1 MRLPENL
8 DLDKVIQNNLMLNK
22 EMKLNKYKLMFVC
35 DALVKSRAVNWR
47 KMEESGTTFAPL
59 SSTLLEL
66 VVYNY
71 YDYLKFLV
79 AVGVME
85 SDGSFIKGEKCK
97 GYRFS
102 QIYRGQKLVYR
113 SVDDYKLQKSY
124 KKLLTNLDK
133 KRDKETRG
141 YRYLTHW
148 WDAGKLKIDEKGAL
162 EWIEDYKIRNIQMVK
177 GNKKLNPKK
186 MQEAVRT
193 KIDKAEDMKTLV
205 LHINHKGCYYS
216 FSGEGHR
223 FYNPI
228 SNLKSELRNFL
239 TWDGQPL
246 VNIDIK
252 NSQPYLSLILHDLD
266 FWEKKGKWE
275 GERGLKDEMKEWKR
289 YIDVNRIIMFLKT
302 AETQAEQDFP
312 APNLQLLVSEGNF
325 YSFIQ
330 SIWGL
335 HFPERFADRRKTKKE
350 VLRMFYCNPEKEDW
364 LDMYATCDLFK
375 DFFPRTYNLFRMIKT
390 NRYQL
395 LPILLQRLES
405 YLVIDVIC
413 KRISKMDPTIPM
425 FTIHDNIIT
434 TEQHADVVKKV
445 MEEELERYV
454 GYKSTLSVEK
464 LVPEQPQPI
473 HQMPTTAAQVQMAA

>member
-1 MRLPENL
+1 MVMRLPENL

-35 DALVKSRAVNWR
+35 DAIIRSRARNF
-47 KMEESGTTFAPL
+47 KAMEEEGTLYAPL
-59 SSTLLEL
+59 SSKHLDKVVHNYNHYLHFLEQT
-66 VVYNY
+66 
-71 YDYLKFLV
+71 
-79 AVGVME
+79 GVIE
-85 SDGSFIKGEKCK
+85 SDNYFIEGQKCI
-97 GYRFS
+97 GYRFAKR
-102 QIYRGQKLVYR
+102 YRGQKLKTIHVK
-113 SVDDYKLQKSY
+113 DYLLNKGLKRVSKFIQE
-124 KKLLTNLDK
+124 KKK
-133 KRDKETRG
+133 KNTWG
-141 YRYLTHW
+141 YSYLTKW
-148 WDAGKLKIDEKGAL
+148 WDEGKLKIDVKGGN
-162 EWIEDYKIRNIQMVK
+162 EWIDQYKKERLKNTTDEEEVSRIIDASEDLR
-177 GNKKLNPKK
+177 
-186 MQEAVRT
+186 
-193 KIDKAEDMKTLV
+193 TLV
-205 LHINHKGCYYS
+205 LGINEKEPYYS

-275 GERGLKDEMKEWKR
+275 KLGGLKGFIKDIRREVDVI
-289 YIDVNRIIMFLKT
+289 YIITLLKT
-302 AETQAEQDFP
+302 YETHAGQDFP
-312 APNLQLLVSEGNF
+312 SPEFPKLVAEGGCF
-325 YSFIQ
+325 YEYIQ
-330 SIWGL
+330 KTFGPY
-335 HFPERFADRRKTKKE
+335 FPGRFDTRKKTKKE
-350 VLRMFYCNPEKEDW
+350 VLRMFYCDNKKVPVVALYET
-364 LDMYATCDLFK
+364 M
-375 DFFPRTYNLFRMIKT
+375 DFFRNLFPLTYELFWAIKT

-405 YLVIDVIC
+405 YLMIDVIC

-445 MEEELERYV
+445 MEEELERHV
-454 GYKSTLSVEK
+454 RYKSTLSVEK
-464 LVPEQPQPI
+464 LGPEQPQPI